1 MRVLGVPVGTTE
13 YKARFCHRVVKA
25 LAADLATLRRVPS
38 LQAQHVI
45 LTKSLMHRVTNL
57 LRAIPGNSLAFKD
70 AAELYDSELTTYS
83 NRVFAVIVA
92 RRLLLPTQQ
101 PLGDSESLQCQY
113 CHKTTHGMGCRC
125 RYDAPDIYGDH
136 AFSCT
141 RGRGER
147 AK

>member
-1 MRVLGVPVGTTE
+1 MFFSHHEP
-13 YKARFCHRVVKA
+13 HA
-25 LAADLATLRRVPS
+25 LAAIPS
-38 LQAQHVI
+38 D
-45 LTKSLMHRVTNL
+45 
-57 LRAIPGNSLAFKD
+57 AI
-70 AAELYDSELTTYS
+70 TTYS

-92 RRLLLPTQQ
+92 RRILLPTQQ

-136 AFSCT
+136 AFSCA